1 MLTQFNFQS
10 IFWQFKNYI
19 SVFHFWDQ
27 LFKARLTGGR
37 RSIIW
42 GGGAHIH
49 IFVLTD
55 FKTNRFKKNY
65 LYRTRIYE
73 YGPPHEYLNIY
84 LTV

>member
-42 GGGAHIH
+42 GGH
-49 IFVLTD
+49 IFIYLCSQTLKPID
-55 FKTNRFKKNY
+55 LKKI
-65 LYRTRIYE
+65 TCTE
-73 YGPPHEYLNIY
+73 HEYMNMGLHMNI
-84 LTV
+84 

>member
-42 GGGAHIH
+42 GGAHIH

-55 FKTNRFKKNY
+55 FKTNRFKKI
-65 LYRTRIYE
+65 TCTE
-73 YGPPHEYLNIY
+73 HEYMNMGLHMNI
-84 LTV
+84 